1 MKRCFNIYYYFKL
14 SRPLNVLI
22 SMLSIWVAAII
33 ASGFVFS
40 TVLLLAIATAG
51 LITAGANIINDI
63 FDVEIDRINKPQR
76 LIAAGVVP
84 VSCAWFYFGFSYGAG
99 LLIAWIAG
107 IDLFLFACLF
117 ALLLYWYSARLKRMV
132 LWGNAVVSLSTGFAF
147 IYGAMAVN
155 NWEAGV
161 IPAIFAF
168 CFHFG
173 REIIKDMQDVSGD
186 SSEHANTFPIRY
198 GRKKSVL
205 LVNIIFGVLI
215 ILTIIPY
222 ILNIYNARYLAVVI
236 AGVDVVLLSV
246 SIVLWMKYDP
256 VFLGKISHLLKLD
269 MFIGL
274 LAIFLG

>member
-1 MKRCFNIYYYFKL
+1 MKRCFNLYYYVKL

-33 ASGFVFS
+33 ASGFEF
-40 TVLLLAIATAG
+40 TIVLLLAIATAG

-76 LIAAGVVP
+76 LIAAGAVP

-117 ALLLYWYSARLKRMV
+117 ALLLYWYSARLKRVV

-155 NWEAGV
+155 NWKAGI
-161 IPAIFAF
+161 IPAVFALF
-168 CFHFG
+168 FHFG
-173 REIIKDMQDVSGD
+173 REVIKDMQDVSGD
-186 SSEHANTFPIRY
+186 SSEHAHTFPIRY

-222 ILNIYNARYLAVVI
+222 ILHIYNATYLVVVI

-246 SIVLWMKYDP
+246 SIVLWLKYDP